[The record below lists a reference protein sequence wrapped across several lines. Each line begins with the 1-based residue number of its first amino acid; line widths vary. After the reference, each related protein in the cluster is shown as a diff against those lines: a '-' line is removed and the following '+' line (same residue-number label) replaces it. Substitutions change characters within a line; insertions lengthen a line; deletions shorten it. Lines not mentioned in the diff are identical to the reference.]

1 MARPLLFSLIALL
14 AGACAS
20 SLPEDARASWIVAD
34 WGSLPELSL
43 GSDEDVAQAGSF
55 KAKTSVRSVSWN
67 SMAAGASP
75 VWGSP
80 AGHPLSSSFSR
91 GRNLWPSSQDEIEF
105 FSARGPL
112 PVGLNVW
119 VCRSTDFHGTSWET
133 DGHVPPDIFPSI
145 ASQLHLQWSLSLT
158 PSVLLHTLL
167 VSCMREGEALLD
179 GLAEGRVDYTMLGL
193 QWSF

>member
-1 MARPLLFSLIALL
+1 MARLLFFSLIALL

-34 WGSLPELSL
+34 WGSLPELPL
-43 GSDEDVAQAGSF
+43 GSDENVAQAGSS
-55 KAKTSVRSVSWN
+55 KAKISVRSMTWN
-67 SMAAGASP
+67 SMAAGGSP

-80 AGHPLSSSFSR
+80 AGHPLSSSFFL
-91 GRNLWPSSQDEIEF
+91 GRNLWQSSLDDIDL
-105 FSARGPL
+105 FSAEDPK

-119 VCRSTDFHGTSWET
+119 VCRSTDFHGASWEP
-133 DGHVPPDIFPSI
+133 DGHVSPDIFPSI
-145 ASQLHLQWSLSLT
+145 ASQLHVQWSLSLT
-158 PSVLLHTLL
+158 SSVLLRTLL

-179 GLAEGRVDYTMLGL
+179 GLADGRVDYTMLGL